1 MHRVSLTMPAPKPEV
16 WCASTADV
24 PVVVLTIP
32 GVLDRT
38 RVFDVD
44 VQLRVRVPAAARKP
58 EFGLSLEMDG
68 ARQWSRS
75 IEASSPGE
83 TDSLDYHCRLTLAT
97 GRESRLRARAALGP
111 CVLLGLSLTAVED
124 FA

>member
-16 WCASTADV
+16 WCASTADS

-44 VQLRVRVPAAARKP
+44 GGGACGG
-58 EFGLSLEMDG
+58 FG
-68 ARQWSRS
+68 
-75 IEASSPGE
+75 ASFFEG
-83 TDSLDYHCRLTLAT
+83 
-97 GRESRLRARAALGP
+97 
-111 CVLLGLSLTAVED
+111 
-124 FA
+124 